1 MFDYF
6 GLLEF
11 CLIEYDQ
18 RSNLEGAVTTVVRN
32 PRMKEGH

>member
-11 CLIEYDQ
+11 CLIEYGQ
-18 RSNLEGAVTTVVRN
+18 RYKMEGAVTTVVKN
-32 PRMKEGH
+32 PRMKEGQ